1 MRVDRE
7 KLLEFLVFVG
17 MALFYAAFLYFGQR
31 ETVEVTVEHAPPGE
45 TFEQLIKSPAL
56 VGGGVLVIL
65 ALLFSGKMRNI
76 GAKRQLLLAAMASAL
91 LAVWQLL
98 NHRYFSLFAVG
109 GAVVV
114 ALSLILLARNRK
126 DPED

>member
-7 KLLEFLVFVG
+7 KVLEFLIFVG

-31 ETVEVTVEHAPPGE
+31 ETVEVTVEHVPPGE
-45 TFEQLIKSPAL
+45 TLEQLIKNPA
-56 VGGGVLVIL
+56 VTGGGVLVVL
-65 ALLFSGKMRNI
+65 ALLFAGKMRNL

-91 LAVWQLL
+91 LAVWQLVS
-98 NHRYFSLFAVG
+98 HRYFSLFAAG

-114 ALSLILLARNRK
+114 ALSLVLLARNRK